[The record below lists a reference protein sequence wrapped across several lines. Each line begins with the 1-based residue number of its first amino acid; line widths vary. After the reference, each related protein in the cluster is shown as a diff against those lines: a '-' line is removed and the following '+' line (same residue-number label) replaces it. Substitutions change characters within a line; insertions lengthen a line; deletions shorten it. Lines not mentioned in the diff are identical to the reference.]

1 MRKEEARGKR
11 IIRNST
17 AEFLVFAYQNGGD
30 GVEVR
35 VQGGTIWLSQKNI
48 AALFDTST
56 DNVGLHLKNIYAEGE
71 LDEGA
76 TAEDFSVVQSEG
88 SRQVERR
95 LKHYSLDAIIAA
107 GYRINSKK
115 ATSFRQWATGVLRDY
130 SLRGYVLD
138 RQRMENGAVLGED
151 YFEQLLGEIR
161 EIRLSERRF
170 HQKVTD
176 IYATA
181 LDYDKDASTTRDFFA
196 KVQNKLHWAVHKHT
210 AAEVIYD
217 RADAQK
223 EHMGL
228 TSWKNAPEGKII
240 KEDVTVAKNYLTQ
253 EELSAL
259 AQLVSGY
266 LDFAEQMAKRK
277 VPMTMEDWAKQLD
290 LILQAG
296 RYDILNH
303 PGRITAALAKTQ
315 AEGEF
320 EKYRVIQDRLYE
332 SDFDH
337 FLRLEAEGLTDIMK
351 EGGEQDG

>member
-1 MRKEEARGKR
+1 
-11 IIRNST
+11 
-17 AEFLVFAYQNGGD
+17 
-30 GVEVR
+30 
-35 VQGGTIWLSQKNI
+35 
-48 AALFDTST
+48 
-56 DNVGLHLKNIYAEGE
+56 
-71 LDEGA
+71 
-76 TAEDFSVVQSEG
+76 
-88 SRQVERR
+88 
-95 LKHYSLDAIIAA
+95 
-107 GYRINSKK
+107 
-115 ATSFRQWATGVLRDY
+115 
-130 SLRGYVLD
+130 
-138 RQRMENGAVLGED
+138 
-151 YFEQLLGEIR
+151 
-161 EIRLSERRF
+161 
-170 HQKVTD
+170 
-176 IYATA
+176 
-181 LDYDKDASTTRDFFA
+181 
-196 KVQNKLHWAVHKHT
+196 
-210 AAEVIYD
+210 
-217 RADAQK
+217 
-223 EHMGL
+223 MGL

-266 LDFAEQMAKRK
+266 LDFAEQMAKRR